1 MKNFHQNLLIIL
13 ALALCALC
21 AFQWYG
27 QTRQRLQMNQQGQ
40 LISQQLAAIQNF
52 TNTIATLQNQL
63 AQSDIHITALR
74 DTIKTNNEFI
84 LTQKRELNRLAAEN
98 ESLTNQITQY
108 QTATAALEGKL
119 KEAYDGIKKQN
130 DAIKELAAQRD
141 DFVQKLNDSV
151 KDRNTIVAKYNDLA
165 AKVEKFSVAKP

>member
-1 MKNFHQNLLIIL
+1 MKNFHQNLLIVL

-27 QTRQRLQMNQQGQ
+27 QTRQRIQMNEQGQ

-52 TNTIATLQNQL
+52 TNTIATLQNQV
-63 AQSDIHITALR
+63 AQSDAHITTLR
-74 DTIKTNNEFI
+74 DTITTNEQFI
-84 LTQKRELNRLAAEN
+84 LTQKRELNRLEIEN

-108 QTATAALEGKL
+108 QTATATLQDKL

-151 KDRNTIVAKYNDLA
+151 KDRNAIVAKYNELA
-165 AKVEKFSVAKP
+165 AKIEKLSIAKP